1 MDFQSIVVEFENGR
15 DTFVLTGGIGFNDL
29 SITTNLTNDVLISLN
44 GQYLATVEQAA
55 GLIDAADFVT
65 R

>member
-1 MDFQSIVVEFENGR
+1 ILDFENGR

-29 SITTNLTNDVLISLN
+29 SITTNLVDDVLISLN
-44 GQYLATVEQAA
+44 GQRLATVEAA
-55 GLIDAADFVT
+55 GGLIDAADFVT